1 MASILV
7 IEDHVVFGKALVRLL
22 TEKANVEVVDVVR
35 SAEEALEKL
44 PTLNVDLAL
53 IDVSL
58 PTMNGIQLASVIHQK
73 FPDLRCLMLSGHL
86 TPFYVKR
93 SLEAGARGYVLKDDI
108 PGVLEGVERVLE
120 GEIYVS
126 SALRDQNSTAPE

>member
-44 PTLNVDLAL
+44 PALHVDLVL

-58 PTMNGIQLASVIHQK
+58 PTINGIQLAGMIHRQ
-73 FPDLRCLMLSGHL
+73 FPDVLCLMLSGHL

-108 PGVLEGVERVLE
+108 PGVLEGVERVLA

-126 SALRDQNSTAPE
+126 SALRDQGV

>member
-1 MASILV
+1 MSTIVV
-7 IEDHVVFGKALVRLL
+7 IEDHAAFGKALTRLL
-22 TEKANVEVVDVVR
+22 SERANLEVLELIP
-35 SAEEALEKL
+35 SGEEALEKL
-44 PTLNVDLAL
+44 PNLNVDLLL

-58 PTMNGIQLASVIHQK
+58 PKMNGIRLVSMIRER
-73 FPDLRCLMLSGHL
+73 FPGLRCLMLSGHL

-108 PGVLEGVERVLE
+108 PGVLEGVERVLN

-126 SALRDQNSTAPE
+126 KALR

>member
-1 MASILV
+1 MSSILV
-7 IEDHVVFGKALVRLL
+7 IEDHAAFGKALVRLL
-22 TEKANVEVVDVVR
+22 NEKTNLEVVDVITTG
-35 SAEEALEKL
+35 EEALEKL
-44 PTLNVDLAL
+44 PSLDVDLLL

-58 PTMNGIQLASVIHQK
+58 PKMNGIRLVSVIHER
-73 FPDLRCLMLSGHL
+73 FPELPCMMLSGHL

-108 PGVLEGVERVLE
+108 SGVLEGVEHILN

-126 SALRDQNSTAPE
+126 KALR

>member
-1 MASILV
+1 MSSILV
-7 IEDHVVFGKALVRLL
+7 IEDHAAFGKALVRLL
-22 TEKANVEVVDVVR
+22 SEKTNLEVVGVIPTG
-35 SAEEALEKL
+35 EEALEKL
-44 PTLNVDLAL
+44 PSLDVDLLL

-58 PTMNGIQLASVIHQK
+58 PKMNGIRLVGLIHEQ
-73 FPDLRCLMLSGHL
+73 FPDLRCMMLSGHL

-108 PGVLEGVERVLE
+108 SGVLEGVEHVLN

-126 SALRDQNSTAPE
+126 KALR

>member
-1 MASILV
+1 MSSILV
-7 IEDHVVFGKALVRLL
+7 IEDHAAFGKALVRLL
-22 TEKANVEVVDVVR
+22 SEKTNLEVVGVI
-35 SAEEALEKL
+35 STGEEALEKL
-44 PTLNVDLAL
+44 PSLDVDLLL

-58 PTMNGIQLASVIHQK
+58 PKMNGIRLVGLIHEQ
-73 FPDLRCLMLSGHL
+73 FPDLRCMMLSGHL

-108 PGVLEGVERVLE
+108 TGVLEGVEHILN

-126 SALRDQNSTAPE
+126 KALR

>member
-7 IEDHVVFGKALVRLL
+7 VEDHAMFGKALLRLL
-22 TEKANVEVVDVVR
+22 SGRPDLEVIGIIQ
-35 SAEEALEKL
+35 SGEEALEKL
-44 PTLNVDLAL
+44 PSLKVDLLL

-58 PTMNGIQLASVIHQK
+58 PRMNGIQLVGKIHER
-73 FPDLRCLMLSGHL
+73 FPDVRCMMLSGHL

-108 PGVLEGVERVLE
+108 SGVLEGVESVLK

-126 SALRDQNSTAPE
+126 KTLRT

>member
-1 MASILV
+1 MSSILV
-7 IEDHVVFGKALVRLL
+7 IEDHDAFGRALVRLL
-22 TEKANVEVVDVVR
+22 TEKANVDVVAVVR
-35 SAEEALEKL
+35 SGEEALEKL
-44 PTLNVDLAL
+44 PDLEVDLLL

-58 PTMNGIQLASVIHQK
+58 PKMNGIKLVGKIQEK
-73 FPDLRCLMLSGHL
+73 FPGIRCMMLSGHL

-108 PGVLEGVERVLE
+108 PGVLEGVEQVLK

-126 SALRDQNSTAPE
+126 KALR

>member
-1 MASILV
+1 MSSILV
-7 IEDHVVFGKALVRLL
+7 VEDHAVFGRALVRLL
-22 TEKANVEVVDVVR
+22 SEKTNLEVLDIIP
-35 SAEEALEKL
+35 SGEEALEKL
-44 PTLNVDLAL
+44 PSLDVDLLL

-58 PTMNGIQLASVIHQK
+58 PKMNGIRLVGMIQEK
-73 FPDLRCLMLSGHL
+73 FPGMRCMMLSGHL

-108 PGVLEGVERVLE
+108 SGVLEGVERVLN

-126 SALRDQNSTAPE
+126 KALR

>member
-1 MASILV
+1 MSSILV
-7 IEDHVVFGKALVRLL
+7 IEDHAAFAKALVRLL
-22 TEKANVEVVDVVR
+22 NEKANLYVVEVVH
-35 SAEEALEKL
+35 SGEEALEKL
-44 PTLNVDLAL
+44 PNIEVDLLL

-58 PTMNGIQLASVIHQK
+58 PRMNGIRLVAMIQEK
-73 FPDLRCLMLSGHL
+73 FPGLRCLMLSGHL

-108 PGVLEGVERVLE
+108 SGVLEGVEKVLN

-126 SALRDQNSTAPE
+126 KALRQ

>member
-1 MASILV
+1 MTSILV

-22 TEKANVEVVDVVR
+22 TEKVNAKVIGVVR

-44 PTLNVDLAL
+44 PSLNVDLVL

-58 PTMNGIQLASVIHQK
+58 PTMNGIQLVNEIHKQ
-73 FPDLRCLMLSGHL
+73 FPDMLCLMLSGHL

-108 PGVLEGVERVLE
+108 PGLLEGVERVLE

-126 SALRDQNSTAPE
+126 NALRNE

>member
-1 MASILV
+1 MSTILV
-7 IEDHVVFGKALVRLL
+7 VEDHAAFGRALVRLL
-22 TEKANVEVVDVVR
+22 KERADLEVVGLVQ
-35 SAEEALEKL
+35 SGEEALQKL
-44 PTLNVDLAL
+44 SELDVDLVL

-58 PTMNGIQLASVIHQK
+58 PRMNGIQVASKIHEKYPQK
-73 FPDLRCLMLSGHL
+73 LCMMLSGHL

-108 PGVLEGVERVLE
+108 PGVIEGVEKVLQ

-126 SALRDQNSTAPE
+126 EALR

>member
-1 MASILV
+1 MTSILI
-7 IEDHVVFGKALVRLL
+7 IEDHIVFGRALVRLL
-22 TEKANVEVVDVVR
+22 TDKANVDVIDVIG
-35 SAEEALEKL
+35 SGEEALEKL
-44 PTLNVDLAL
+44 PGLEVDLIL

-58 PTMNGIQLASVIHQK
+58 PTMNGIQLAGLIHEK
-73 FPDLRCLMLSGHL
+73 FPKLLCMMLSGHL

-108 PGVLEGVERVLE
+108 NGVIEGVKRVLD

-126 SALRDQNSTAPE
+126 SALRSQ

>member
-1 MASILV
+1 MSTILV
-7 IEDHVVFGKALVRLL
+7 IEDHDAFGKALVRLL
-22 TEKANVEVVDVVR
+22 SQKGTLDVVEVIP
-35 SAEEALEKL
+35 SGEEALEKL
-44 PTLNVDLAL
+44 PFMDVDLLL

-58 PTMNGIQLASVIHQK
+58 PKMNGIRLVGVIHEK
-73 FPDLRCLMLSGHL
+73 FPALRCMMLSGHL

-108 PGVLEGVERVLE
+108 SGVLEGVERVLN

-126 SALRDQNSTAPE
+126 KALR

>member
-1 MASILV
+1 MSSILV
-7 IEDHVVFGKALVRLL
+7 IEDHAAFGKALVRLL
-22 TEKANVEVVDVVR
+22 SEKGNLDVVDIIP
-35 SAEEALEKL
+35 SGEEALERL
-44 PTLNVDLAL
+44 PGLNVDLLL

-58 PTMNGIQLASVIHQK
+58 PKMNGIRLVSMIHEM

-108 PGVLEGVERVLE
+108 SGVLEGVESVLN

-126 SALRDQNSTAPE
+126 KALR